1 MGGKMVIQ
9 WDFQI
14 YVKQIAKLFRMVQA
28 CSCACIS

>member
-14 YVKQIAKLFRMVQA
+14 FVKQIAKLLRMVPT
-28 CSCACIS
+28 CSRAFIS